1 LGSKHR
7 VAEPRL
13 KVALYYPW
21 VYVHGGPER
30 VISELLVRSRHQ
42 WTIFT
47 NRYEPE
53 STFPAL
59 KQADIVQLAEV
70 SVKRTLIQ
78 TLRSALRLVSQKL
91 PLTDH
96 QVLVVF
102 CEGLGDLVVVRTRV
116 PSVCLCLTPLRVA
129 FDPFYQERYFEMA
142 GGRVWRQPL
151 VRLASFLFRMIDR
164 RLWTRYERVFAI
176 SEEVRKRIAKARLYP
191 ADKVQILYPGVDIS
205 CFTPTGVYSHD
216 FLIPG
221 RIMWTKN
228 LELAIAAFR
237 LLLERRPD
245 LAHFTLTM
253 AGYVDAKSQSYI
265 QKLRQMAEGVE
276 QIRFIVAPTDQEL
289 TGLSSACY
297 AVVYPPFN
305 EDWGLAPIEGMALEK
320 PVIAVNRGGPSES
333 VLDGETGLLVDPT
346 PAAFA
351 SAMERLADD
360 FHLVQTMGKKA
371 RQRAAEFNWTQFCER
386 LDACVEELA
395 GVSAAPD
402 ALDRTPMK
410 IA

>member
-1 LGSKHR
+1 M
-7 VAEPRL
+7 

-21 VYVHGGPER
+21 VYLHGGPER
-30 VISELLVRSRHQ
+30 VISELLARSRHQ

-59 KQADIVQLAEV
+59 KQAEIVQLAEV

-78 TLRSALRLVSQKL
+78 TLRSALRLAGQKL

-102 CEGLGDLVVVRTRV
+102 CEGLGDLVAARTSV
-116 PSVCLCLTPLRVA
+116 PLVCLCLTPLRVA
-129 FDPFYQERYFEMA
+129 FDPFYQERYLQMA
-142 GGRVWRQPL
+142 GGRFWRKPL
-151 VRLASFLFRMIDR
+151 VRVASLLFRMIDR
-164 RLWTRYERVFAI
+164 RLWSKYERVFAI
-176 SEEVRKRIAKARLYP
+176 SKEVRKRIANARLYP
-191 ADKVQILYPGVDIS
+191 EDQVQILYPGVDIS
-205 CFTPTGVYSHD
+205 RLTPTGIYSHD
-216 FLIPG
+216 FMVPG

-245 LAHFTLTM
+245 LSHFTLTM
-253 AGYVDAKSQSYI
+253 AGYVDAKSQPYI
-265 QKLRQMAEGVE
+265 QKLRQLAEGVE
-276 QIRFIVAPTDQEL
+276 QIRFIVAPTDEEL
-289 TGLSSACY
+289 FQLSSASY

-333 VLDGETGLLVDPT
+333 VLHGETGLLVEPT

-351 SAMERLADD
+351 AAMERLADD
-360 FHLVQTMGKKA
+360 FTLVVTMGKKA
-371 RQRAAEFNWTQFCER
+371 RLRAAEFNWSQFCER
-386 LDACVEELA
+386 LDACVEELTRA
-395 GVSAAPD
+395 SESPAVSD
-402 ALDRTPMK
+402 LTSMK